1 MGKKKNSRKEFP
13 QRWCWCSL
21 ISLRVVALKA
31 SRTIINLS
39 DTKVGACIAKQTQI
53 QKHQNTQIQKNTR
66 RRRTIMCCA
75 IWKQI
80 KQKLR
85 RTIETLCTCYRLTH
99 WPTDPLTTHTD
110 PPDPPNPP
118 RTHTSPDHFSILWSS
133 TLYVQTNY
141 FLKPHDTHYPL
152 THWPLT
158 HHPHRPTKPNR
169 PDHFFTYDVLH
180 FSNHIFSKS

>member
-99 WPTDPLTTHTD
+99 WPTDHSHRPT
-110 PPDPPNPP
+110 
-118 RTHTSPDHFSILWSS
+118 
-133 TLYVQTNY
+133 
-141 FLKPHDTHYPL
+141 
-152 THWPLT
+152 
-158 HHPHRPTKPNR
+158 RPTKPTQNPHLTWLFLNFVKFYTICTIGR
-169 PDHFFTYDVLH
+169 VENGKNENE
-180 FSNHIFSKS
+180 SMG